1 MKQSGKSRAA
11 IAEEMTAYIG
21 DKPVTENMLECYA
34 SPARRDHRITL
45 ERFIA
50 LVEVTGCYE
59 LLGFVCGF
67 AGFVSVPERYAEV
80 IRLWQ
85 TEEQLD
91 RLERQR
97 LALRGKIGGRGGR

>member
-50 LVEVTGCYE
+50 LVEVTGCHE

-67 AGFVSVPERYAEV
+67 AGFVAVPERYAEV